1 MAKVKVTNR
10 PMPAV
15 GKPSARPSN
24 RRGSPEAIEKRRVAR
39 MFNDLLGGRGAA
51 AQKLDGRTE
60 KRRQRLL
67 RELEQGQ
74 AHGDKELKP
83 LDVLQRVQELLELG
97 EPVASIR
104 KVCKIPR
111 SRQQNE
117 GVVEL
122 VHRLHNAYA
131 FRPEAYRF
139 VGISDE
145 TLNEAGILQ
154 TEGGRRVSR
163 KKKLLD

>member
-1 MAKVKVTNR
+1 MPKTKVTPR
-10 PMPAV
+10 PVPAV
-15 GKPSARPSN
+15 PKAPAN

-39 MFNDLLGGRGAA
+39 MFNDHLGGRGAA

-74 AHGDKELKP
+74 ATGDKELKP

-97 EPVASIR
+97 EPVSSIR
-104 KVCKIPR
+104 KVCKVPR
-111 SRQQNE
+111 SRQQND
-117 GVVEL
+117 GVIEL

-145 TLNEAGILQ
+145 TLTEAGVLQ
-154 TEGGRRVSR
+154 SDGPRRLTR
-163 KKKLLD
+163 KKRLAD